1 MREVYCLVKRNVL
14 VFVRDYSA
22 VFFSVLS
29 MLIVLGLMVIFLGG
43 MNSEAV
49 VNALEEFGGAR
60 DVVKDKANAKYLIQM
75 WTLAGILVVNS
86 VTISLTVMGGMVQDE
101 ARGRLASFYVT
112 PVARIK
118 IALGY
123 VVAAWVIAS
132 VMCMLT
138 LLVGEIYMVLQGH
151 PVLPIVDWIRV
162 FGMIMLNAFVYASLG
177 YLLALF
183 VRSESGWSG
192 LLTIIGTLVGFLG
205 AIYLPM
211 SQLPESVG
219 NVLKCL
225 PVLHGAAMMRVV
237 LTKAAIEETFTGLPE
252 VVGEVFREE
261 MGITILSGDGEVTLG
276 AQVLFLLVYGI
287 IAIVISAVISKR
299 RKVHDR

>member
-1 MREVYCLVKRNVL
+1 MKEVYCLVKRNVL

-60 DVVKDKANAKYLIQM
+60 DMTKDKANAKYLIQM

-86 VTISLTVMGGMVQDE
+86 VTVSLTVMGGMVQDE

-123 VVAAWVIAS
+123 VIAAWVIAS
-132 VMCMLT
+132 AMCILT
-138 LLVGEIYMVLQGH
+138 LFVGEIYMVLQGH
-151 PVLPIVDWIRV
+151 PVLPIIDWIRV
-162 FGMIMLNAFVYASLG
+162 VGMIMLNAFVYASLG

-183 VRSESGWSG
+183 VRSESGWGG

-219 NVLKCL
+219 SVLKCL

-237 LTKAAIEETFTGLPE
+237 LTKAAMEETFAGLPE

-276 AQVLFLLVYGI
+276 AQVLFLLAYGI
-287 IAIVISAVISKR
+287 IAIVVSAVISKR
-299 RKVHDR
+299 RKVRDR

>member
-1 MREVYCLVKRNVL
+1 MKEIGCLVKRNVL

-22 VFFSVLS
+22 VFFSILS

-49 VNALEEFGGAR
+49 VNALEEFGGTR
-60 DVVKDKANAKYLIQM
+60 DVAKDKANAKYLIQM

-86 VTISLTVMGGMVQDE
+86 VTVSLTVMGGMVQDE
-101 ARGRLASFYVT
+101 ARGRLASFYVA

-123 VVAAWVIAS
+123 MLAAWLIATG
-132 VMCMLT
+132 MCMLT
-138 LLVGEIYMVLQGH
+138 LVIGEVYMVIQGWPLL
-151 PVLPIVDWIRV
+151 PVEAWVKVL
-162 FGMIMLNAFVYASLG
+162 GMIMLNALVYAALG
-177 YLLALF
+177 YLLALS

-192 LLTIIGTLVGFLG
+192 LLTVIGTLVGFLG

-211 SQLPESVG
+211 SQLPEGVG

-237 LTKAAIEETFTGLPE
+237 LTEAAMEETFAGLPE
-252 VVGEVFREE
+252 IVTEVFREE
-261 MGITILSGDGEVTLG
+261 MGITIMADGKEVTLLW
-276 AQVLFLLVYGI
+276 QVLFLLTYGI
-287 IAIVISAVISKR
+287 ISIVLAAIISKR
-299 RKVHDR
+299 RKVRDR

>member
-1 MREVYCLVKRNVL
+1 MKEVYYLIKRNVL

-43 MNSEAV
+43 MNSSAV
-49 VNALEEFGGAR
+49 VNALEEFGGIR
-60 DVVKDKANAKYLIQM
+60 DAAKDEANAKYLIQM

-86 VTISLTVMGGMVQDE
+86 VTVTLTVMGGMVQDE
-101 ARGRLASFYVT
+101 ARGRLASFYVA

-118 IALGY
+118 IVLGY
-123 VVAAWVIAS
+123 MLAAWIIAT

-138 LLVGEIYMVLQGH
+138 FVVGEIYMVVQGR
-151 PVLPIVDWIRV
+151 PLLPFMAWIKVL
-162 FGMIMLNAFVYASLG
+162 GMIMLNTFVYAALG
-177 YLLALF
+177 YLLALC
-183 VRSESGWSG
+183 VRSESGWG
-192 LLTIIGTLVGFLG
+192 GMLTIVGTLVGFVG

-237 LTKAAIEETFTGLPE
+237 LTEEAVEETFLGLPE
-252 VVGEVFREE
+252 IVGEAFKEE
-261 MGITILSGDGEVTLG
+261 MGVVILAEGNEVTLMS
-276 AQVLFLLVYGI
+276 QILFLLAYGI
-287 IAIVISAVISKR
+287 IAIIIAAIISKR
-299 RKVHDR
+299 RKVRDR

>member
-1 MREVYCLVKRNVL
+1 MKEIQCLVKRNIL

-22 VFFSVLS
+22 VFFSLLS

-49 VNALEEFGGAR
+49 VNVLSEFGGVR
-60 DVVKDKANAKYLIQM
+60 DRTRDEANAKYLIQM

-86 VTISLTVMGGMVQDE
+86 VTVSLTVMGGMVQDE
-101 ARGRLASFYVT
+101 ARGRLASFYVA
-112 PVARIK
+112 PVARVK

-123 VVAAWVIAS
+123 VLAAWVIAS
-132 VMCMLT
+132 GMCMLT
-138 LLVGEIYMVLQGH
+138 LVAGEVYMVVQGH
-151 PVLPIVDWIRV
+151 PLLPACAWFKIL
-162 FGMIMLNAFVYASLG
+162 GMILLNAFVYAALG
-177 YLLALF
+177 YLLALS

-211 SQLPESVG
+211 SQLPEGVG

-237 LTKAAIEETFTGLPE
+237 LTEAAVEETFTGLPE
-252 VVGEVFREE
+252 VVKEIFKEE
-261 MGITILSGDGEVTLG
+261 MGVVIVAGGEEMTLLS
-276 AQVLFLLVYGI
+276 QVLFLLAYGI
-287 IAIVISAVISKR
+287 IAIVIAALISKR
-299 RKVHDR
+299 RKVRDR